1 MVYSKKSGL
10 KLATVEYTK
19 VPQFSSSY
27 WVNINLFSQSQTEK
41 FLIQMGELECEQ
53 AFTGEM

>member
-19 VPQFSSSY
+19 VPPFSSSY
-27 WVNINLFSQSQTEK
+27 
-41 FLIQMGELECEQ
+41 
-53 AFTGEM
+53 

>member
-27 WVNINLFSQSQTEK
+27 
-41 FLIQMGELECEQ
+41 
-53 AFTGEM
+53 